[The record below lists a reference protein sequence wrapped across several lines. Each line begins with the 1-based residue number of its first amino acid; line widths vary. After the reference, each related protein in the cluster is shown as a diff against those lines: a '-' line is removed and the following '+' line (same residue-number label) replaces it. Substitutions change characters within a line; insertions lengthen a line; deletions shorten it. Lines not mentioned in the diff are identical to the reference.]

1 MILVADALPG
11 RGRGAPV
18 LAARHTAAI
27 PAATS
32 EPARAAEHGREMD
45 TSGSAAPQVAYPPLT
60 WNILGRDPA
69 GLAVTTRWPSAAAAG
84 PAAGPAGGPGW
95 GGATGRGIRV
105 CIVDSG
111 VEDGH
116 PRVGPVQSSSTI
128 RPLPGGGCEVVP
140 GEPGDLS
147 GHGTACASVV
157 RSVAPDCEIHS
168 VQVLGHGL
176 AGSGEALLAGL
187 RWAIATRFEVI
198 SVSVSTT
205 RSKFAEALRVL
216 ADEAF
221 FHKSVLVA
229 SAHNL
234 PVESYPWR
242 FSSVISVGSH
252 DTGDPGQYFYNPAPP
267 VEFFAHGVDVEVG
280 WLGGGIR
287 RCTGNSFAAPRIAGY
302 CALILSAYPGLTVFQ
317 VKNLLYLTAANVR
330 GIP

>member
-1 MILVADALPG
+1 VNNREQQYPSSWLV
-11 RGRGAPV
+11 R
-18 LAARHTAAI
+18 
-27 PAATS
+27 
-32 EPARAAEHGREMD
+32 
-45 TSGSAAPQVAYPPLT
+45 PPLT
-60 WNILGRDPA
+60 WNMVGKA
-69 GLAVTTRWPSAAAAG
+69 GTELELVSVWPDIVAAD
-84 PAAGPAGGPGW
+84 PGW
-95 GGATGRGIRV
+95 RAGTGRGVRV

-111 VEDGH
+111 VEDRH
-116 PRVGPVQSSSTI
+116 PLVGGIQGAHTVI
-128 RPLPGGGCEVVP
+128 EDEAGNCEVVP
-140 GEPGDLS
+140 APAADAS

-157 RSVAPDCEIHS
+157 RSVAPGCEIHS

-187 RWAIATRFEVI
+187 RWAVAARFEVI
-198 SVSVSTT
+198 SISVSTT

-280 WLGGGIR
+280 WLGGSTR
-287 RCTGNSFAAPRIAGY
+287 RCTGNSFATPRMAGY
-302 CALILSAYPGLTVFQ
+302 CALILSSYPGLTVFQ
-317 VKNLLYLTAANVR
+317 VKNMLYLSAANVR
-330 GIP
+330 GVA

>member
-1 MILVADALPG
+1 MNSSV
-11 RGRGAPV
+11 
-18 LAARHTAAI
+18 
-27 PAATS
+27 
-32 EPARAAEHGREMD
+32 
-45 TSGSAAPQVAYPPLT
+45 SAAQHVAHPPLT

-69 GLAVTTRWPSAAAAG
+69 GLAVDTRWPSAATPC
-84 PAAGPAGGPGW
+84 PAW
-95 GGATGRGIRV
+95 GDATGSGVRV

-116 PRVGPVQSSSTI
+116 PSVGPVQSSSTI

-157 RSVAPDCEIHS
+157 RSVAPGCEIHS

-187 RWAIATRFEVI
+187 RWAVAARFEVI
-198 SVSVSTT
+198 SISVSTT

-252 DTGDPGQYFYNPAPP
+252 DTGDVGQYFYNPAPP

-280 WLGGGIR
+280 WLGGSTR
-287 RCTGNSFAAPRIAGY
+287 RCTGNSFATPRMAGY
-302 CALILSAYPGLTVFQ
+302 CALILSAFPGLTVFQ
-317 VKNLLYLTAANVR
+317 VKNLLYLSAANVR
-330 GIP
+330 GVA